1 MDVTR
6 GSCIFL
12 VVVANVLSSGGAL
25 VGDALFTGDSGFGR
39 LEGESG
45 FLEPW
50 LFCFLLGEMYPG
62 LPKLGP
68 RWAVVFILAAVD
80 LPSPSPELSWRN
92 F

>member
-1 MDVTR
+1 MEVTR

-25 VGDALFTGDSGFGR
+25 VGDPLFTGDSGFG
-39 LEGESG
+39 
-45 FLEPW
+45 FLEIGSFLGPW
-50 LFCFLLGEMYPG
+50 LFCFLVGEEYPG

-80 LPSPSPELSWRN
+80 LPSPSELSWRN

>member
-25 VGDALFTGDSGFGR
+25 VGDTLFTGDSGF
-39 LEGESG
+39 LETGSPG

-50 LFCFLLGEMYPG
+50 FCFLVGEEYPG

-80 LPSPSPELSWRN
+80 LPSPSELSWRN